1 MYGLHKHTTVK
12 QMPEIQQLFFK
23 KKKKNKKT
31 ENLGYLENSVTA
43 LQQLGNP
50 QSLLIIYLD
59 YGSTCPS

>member
-1 MYGLHKHTTVK
+1 
-12 QMPEIQQLFFK
+12 MPKTQELFLK
-23 KKKKNKKT
+23 KKKKKT

-43 LQQLGNP
+43 LQQPDDP

>member
-1 MYGLHKHTTVK
+1 
-12 QMPEIQQLFFK
+12 MPETQQLFL
-23 KKKKNKKT
+23 KKNKQTNKQTKKKT

-43 LQQLGNP
+43 LQQLDNP

>member
-1 MYGLHKHTTVK
+1 MYGLHKHKTVK
-12 QMPEIQQLFFK
+12 QMPETQQLFLK
-23 KKKKNKKT
+23 KKKQKT